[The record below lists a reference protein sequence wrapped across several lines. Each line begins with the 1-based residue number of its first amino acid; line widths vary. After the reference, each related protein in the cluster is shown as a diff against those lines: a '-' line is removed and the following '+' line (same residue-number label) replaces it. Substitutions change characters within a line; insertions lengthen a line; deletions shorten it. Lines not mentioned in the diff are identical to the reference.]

1 MQLKNGA
8 FSFCRKSELFFYRI
22 PDCEKIFLGVVNMN
36 TKGQTP
42 NNFQNQGQASKLP
55 SQHELAVETTIDLI
69 NTMKSLGLS
78 MLVRD
83 EDFHNI
89 SGKFKNMTSL
99 LNNPNFISKLSQ
111 EFYVSTNND
120 ITWFKAKL
128 RTGKLV
134 DFAFLL
140 TLRINWVKIINKA
153 HYSYDF
159 IVVGYSPGD
168 KGTENF
174 TTAIPKSD
182 VTPEKI
188 TYHFPQIIGQNANNM
203 KEIGKLICYI
213 ISQLIT
219 DPKKNTL
226 EYYGNKQGFAKNLMG
241 QFQFNPDHMLPV
253 GMKKYMPLGLMSR
266 QYLCCLH
273 YDNEDM
279 TPILTP
285 LFSGQKALQLL
296 LLFRAASWH
305 QSFFAKKDVC
315 ADNVLIVKPTASIPP
330 NLLAA
335 LLKNTRFDSLDAPP
349 IGPNIKPL
357 KFDIENVNDGMVVA
371 VDVYAADQ
379 VKKAEKGYDLL
390 INDTSGAGGSNEAVH
405 HITSLISQF
414 ADFYFP
420 KEKRCVLEVGDTA
433 IEYSVEMYR
442 TSLKRF
448 DVNHI
453 IRTERGCNG
462 GNFIKVFNGYVDE
475 VRNGIPNKIPHSKH
489 NTYIMLMTALR
500 MYNEWYSP
508 LFSPDIEQYIEDWLC
523 SQEQDRQPLYDVICS
538 EYGKILNQKIADG
551 YFRLILKEEV
561 TPFDKGTNTVVIDRE
576 KRRIYVETAD
586 SYAIAHDEMTSVADT
601 DSLTAALYSC
611 GYIPHNPKDEKSVR
625 IAAENSDGVL
635 YPLYVHAISYT
646 LLTQENKQRFDLLDK
661 EANLFKYEEIPEG
674 LLPLVRTIDGRF
686 AGKMLRYADEEN
698 NVYFGTGRIGSGK
711 SWAIAQIIVMLF
723 MLGNIVVVFDVSG
736 SYTKE
741 KLLKMLPVEVVE
753 KLFKFINVGAGKDPV
768 PIDLGSLRGCESLPD
783 KKRAIYSVLR
793 AATGALD
800 KSTSRKL
807 KGFLSEYLTDKKG
820 AVDLNDL
827 CSKLEQAGGFGTEIA
842 DRIESVLADIREV
855 GYDEQTWE
863 DLFLQGRKIIII
875 GLGNEV
881 GDSTHQ
887 LLDMLVGSLF
897 NWQMSHDTGFLS
909 IVIDELVDQDFSKG
923 SPLSTIVKQGRKF
936 HTALTGAT
944 QDYFYQG
951 SSNLDD
957 LKQANIKSFCRPG
970 KSEDHVAQK
979 LGYRDAIDAGFN
991 KFKAGDTILEFDGY
1005 NKETGENEALTL
1017 KGRVVN
1023 FIETPLYEKFKELYG
1038 CY

>member
-1 MQLKNGA
+1 
-8 FSFCRKSELFFYRI
+8 
-22 PDCEKIFLGVVNMN
+22 MN

-42 NNFQNQGQASKLP
+42 NNFQNQGQASKHT

-188 TYHFPQIIGQNANNM
+188 AYHFPQIIGQNANKM

-213 ISQLIT
+213 LSQLIT

-266 QYLCCLH
+266 QYPCCLH

-335 LLKNTRFDSLDAPP
+335 LLKNTRFDSLDVPP

-420 KEKRCVLEVGDTA
+420 KEKSCVLEVGDTA

-475 VRNGIPNKIPHSKH
+475 VRNTIPDKIPHSKR
-489 NTYIMLMTALR
+489 NTYIMLVTELR
-500 MYNEWYSP
+500 LYNEWYTP
-508 LFSPDIEQYIEDWLC
+508 LFCPDIEQYIQEWLC
-523 SQEQDRQPLYDVICS
+523 SQEQEIQPLYDVICS

-551 YFRLILKEEV
+551 YYRLILKEET
-561 TPFDKGTNTVVIDRE
+561 TPFDKGSRTIIVDKDE
-576 KRRIYVETAD
+576 RRVYIETAD
-586 SYAIAHDEMTSVADT
+586 SFEIVRNEMTSVADT
-601 DSLTAALYSC
+601 DSLTAALYSG
-611 GYIPHNPKDEKSVR
+611 GYLPHNAKNEKSVR
-625 IAAENSDGVL
+625 IAAITSDGTP
-635 YPLYVHAISYT
+635 YPLYVHAISYK
-646 LLTQENKQRFDLLDK
+646 LLTQENKLKFELLDK
-661 EANLFKYEEIPEG
+661 EANLFTYDEMPREG
-674 LLPLVRTIDGRF
+674 FLPLIKAVDGRF
-686 AGKMLRYADEEN
+686 AGKMLRYAAEEA

-711 SWAIAQIIVMLF
+711 SWAIAQLICMLS
-723 MLGNIVVVFDVSG
+723 MLGQTVVVFDVSG

-741 KLLKMLPVEVVE
+741 KLLKMLPAEVVE
-753 KLFKFINVGAGKDPV
+753 KLFKFINIGAEYGMDMIPV
-768 PIDLGSLRGCESLPD
+768 DLGSLRDCETLPD

-793 AATGALD
+793 AATGPLD
-800 KSTSRKL
+800 KGTSRKL
-807 KGFLSEYLTDKKG
+807 KGVLSDYLKDKECS
-820 AVDLNDL
+820 VSLNNL
-827 CSKLEQAGGFGTEIA
+827 CSELEEAGGWGAEIA
-842 DRIESVLADIREV
+842 DCVQSVLNDINEV
-855 GYDEQTWE
+855 GYEEQTWD
-863 DLFLQGRKIIII
+863 DLFLQGHKIIVID
-875 GLGNEV
+875 LGNEV

-897 NWQMSHDTGFLS
+897 NWQMSHDMGFLS
-909 IVIDELVDQDFSKG
+909 IAIDELIDQDFSTG
-923 SPLSTIVKQGRKF
+923 SPLQTIVKQGRKF
-936 HTALTGAT
+936 HTALIGAT
-944 QDYFYQG
+944 QDYYNQG
-951 SSNLDD
+951 SSHLDVM
-957 LKQANIKSFCRPG
+957 KQSNIKSFCRPG
-970 KSEDHVAQK
+970 KSEDRVAQK
-979 LGYRDAIDAGFN
+979 LGFSNAVDAGFN
-991 KFKAGDTILEFDGY
+991 KFKAGDTLLEFDGY
-1005 NKETGENEALTL
+1005 NKETGENEALTM

-1023 FIETPLYEKFKELYG
+1023 FVETPLYQKFHEIYG